1 MERDI
6 KDWGGNIVAL
16 VAVVMVNAIA
26 SGLPLGG
33 VTTAEVSAR
42 YESLFTPA
50 GYAFAIWG
58 LIYIALFAYVIYQAR
73 PVRRQNVKLAKI
85 SRPWQLSCAFNILWI
100 FFWHYDFLLLSM
112 LAMLGILLCLIT
124 IYRELGIAASP
135 ASTGP
140 QSVCAPAVQY
150 LYRLGLRG
158 DDRQPERGAGRH
170 RVGTRCVFSAE
181 TWTLFKLGIAG
192 AIAAT
197 LICRRR
203 DIAATL
209 VVAWAAWAISVKQV
223 AVPAVAGAAQ
233 TLTYAALLLVA
244 FELVRLAQNRTT

>member
-58 LIYIALFAYVIYQAR
+58 LIYMALFAYVIYQAR

-85 SRPWQLSCAFNILWI
+85 SRPWQLSCVFNILWI

-112 LAMLGILLCLIT
+112 LAMLGILLCLIA

-135 ASTGP
+135 ASMGRKVFVHLPFSIYTGWV
-140 QSVCAPAVQY
+140 SVATIANLSAVQ
-150 LYRLGLRG
+150 
-158 DDRQPERGAGRH
+158 
-170 RVGTRCVFSAE
+170 VGTGWNALLFSAE
-181 TWTLFKLGIAG
+181 TWTLLKLGIAG

-209 VVAWAAWAISVKQV
+209 VVAWAAWAISVKQA

>member
-16 VAVVMVNAIA
+16 VAVVLVNAMA
-26 SGLPLGG
+26 SGLPIGG
-33 VTTAEVSAR
+33 VTTGEVSAR

-85 SRPWQLSCAFNILWI
+85 SRPWQLSCLFNIIWVFL
-100 FFWHYDFLLLSM
+100 WHYDFLLLS
-112 LAMLGILLCLIT
+112 LIAMLSILLCLIT
-124 IYRELGIAASP
+124 IYRELGIAVAP
-135 ASTGP
+135 ASNGRKFFVHLPFSIYTGWICVATIANL
-140 QSVCAPAVQY
+140 SAVQ
-150 LYRLGLRG
+150 
-158 DDRQPERGAGRH
+158 
-170 RVGTRCVFSAE
+170 VGTGWNEFLFSAE
-181 TWTLFKLGIAG
+181 TWTLLKLGVAG

-209 VVAWAAWAISVKQV
+209 VVAWAAWAIGVKQV
-223 AVPAVAGAAQ
+223 ATPAVAGAAQ
-233 TLTYAALLLVA
+233 ALTYVALLLVL
-244 FELVRLAQNRTT
+244 FEAVRLLSKRSS